1 MLNEK
6 CGINMSF
13 PLLIA
18 SIFIGILV
26 TCIGIYRAYSQ
37 GEFMLMI
44 LGMLILM
51 SCAANYLKR
60 KKGEA
65 ERQDN
70 QSSSNGR

>member
-1 MLNEK
+1 
-6 CGINMSF
+6 MSL

-18 SIFIGILV
+18 SILVGILV
-26 TCIGIYRAYSQ
+26 TCVGIYRAYSQ
-37 GEFMLMI
+37 GEFMPMV

-60 KKGEA
+60 KKGEV

-70 QSSSNGR
+70 ESANNGN

>member
-1 MLNEK
+1 
-6 CGINMSF
+6 MSL
-13 PLLIA
+13 PLLMA

-26 TCIGIYRAYSQ
+26 TCVGIYRAYNQ

-60 KKGEA
+60 KRKEGEGQGN
-65 ERQDN
+65 E
-70 QSSSNGR
+70 SSSNGK